1 VGTLVDLCLIQQS
14 WKFWVSQENFQN
26 KKYAEVEE
34 SQVRDEFTPLL
45 HSNVSASKST
55 SLSYIKVAQPS
66 ESERGGCDE
75 HLIMLIMH

>member
-1 VGTLVDLCLIQQS
+1 MGTLVDLCLIQQS

-26 KKYAEVEE
+26 KKFAKVEE
-34 SQVRDEFTPLL
+34 SLARDESTPLL

-75 HLIMLIMH
+75 HLLMLMMH

>member
-1 VGTLVDLCLIQQS
+1 
-14 WKFWVSQENFQN
+14 
-26 KKYAEVEE
+26 
-34 SQVRDEFTPLL
+34 VRDESTPLL

>member
-1 VGTLVDLCLIQQS
+1 MGTLVDLCLIQQS

-34 SQVRDEFTPLL
+34 SQVRDESTPLL